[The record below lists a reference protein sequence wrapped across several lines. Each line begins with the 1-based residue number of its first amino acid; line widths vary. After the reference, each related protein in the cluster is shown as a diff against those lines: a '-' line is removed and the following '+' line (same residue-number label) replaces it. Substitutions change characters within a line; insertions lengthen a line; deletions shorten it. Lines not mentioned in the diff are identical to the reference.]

1 MSSKKALKKILDA
14 AAENSDQFMK
24 SGKGTDT
31 RNFVPVK
38 GDIAPNPDRK
48 HGSGFGDSY
57 GPKSELVSKN
67 TKTPKQLSDFISQ
80 HAAGNHGAKLDDF
93 SNGLKIGGNKPSSTW
108 TEHPNQKAHHTKMA
122 KEGRANE
129 IGDHVPN
136 KKDYLY
142 MHEIPQSQ
150 GGTGPNADN
159 YMTKGFG
166 GGEKNYMTKGD
177 NSLTKFNA
185 KDFYGNGGS
194 IKKTTLG
201 KGGLSDDDINVI
213 GFTGAAGAGLGEGI
227 SSAMDDSYSSGKQN
241 AQSYWTNK
249 KNTDRGGK

>member
-1 MSSKKALKKILDA
+1 MSSKKALNAIAKAAKE
-14 AAENSDQFMK
+14 AAEAGLNDSSTNKHIWSNGDLVK
-24 SGKGTDT
+24 NPKYSGPAASNAKK
-31 RNFVPVK
+31 V
-38 GDIAPNPDRK
+38 
-48 HGSGFGDSY
+48 
-57 GPKSELVSKN
+57 
-67 TKTPKQLSDFISQ
+67 TPQQMSDFIGQ

-93 SNGLKIGGNKPSSTW
+93 NNGLRI
-108 TEHPNQKAHHTKMA
+108 NQPD
-122 KEGRANE
+122 GRPRTAN
-129 IGDHVPN
+129 
-136 KKDYLY
+136 

-150 GGTGPNADN
+150 GGTGPDVDN

-177 NSLTKFNA
+177 DSLTKFNA
-185 KDFYGNGGS
+185 KDFYGKGGS

-227 SSAMDDSYSSGKQN
+227 SRAMDDSYSAGKQN